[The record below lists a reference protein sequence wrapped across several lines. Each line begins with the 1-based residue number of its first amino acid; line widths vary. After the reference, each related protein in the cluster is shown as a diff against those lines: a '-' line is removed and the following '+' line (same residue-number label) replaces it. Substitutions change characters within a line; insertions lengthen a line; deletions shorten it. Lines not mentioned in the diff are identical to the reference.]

1 MAEEATADLQ
11 YHVDGELVAA
21 DEATV
26 SVHDRG
32 FAYGDAVFETIRVYG
47 GVPFRW
53 DAHADRLRA
62 SAEALSLPVPLSD
75 AALRGR
81 IVETVAANDIR
92 EAAVK
97 LSVTRGPDTRGL
109 TPPTDPD
116 PTVVVTVSPLA
127 PGGSDGERAWTEPA
141 RLQTAKTRRV
151 PDRALPASAKTHNYL
166 NPILARLETRVSDAD
181 EALVLDSEGY
191 VAEAA
196 AANLWF
202 VDERGLYT
210 PSLDGPVLPGITR
223 EIVMEIAESE
233 GIPVTEGQFAPDDVR
248 DAEEA
253 FLTSSIREIRPVE
266 TVDGVAV
273 GDGPVTNLL
282 TRLYDARVDAAC
294 YDDTAG
300 DDTVGDD
307 PVGDDTAG
315 DDQANGP

>member
-1 MAEEATADLQ
+1 MDEATTADLR
-11 YHVDGELVAA
+11 YHVDGSLVPA

-53 DAHADRLRA
+53 AAHANRLRA

-75 AALRGR
+75 AELRGR
-81 IVETVAANDIR
+81 VVETVAANEIR

-97 LSVTRGPDTRGL
+97 LSVTRGPDSRGL
-109 TPPTDPD
+109 TPPAEPD
-116 PTVVVTVSPLA
+116 PTVVVTVSPLP
-127 PGGSDGERAWTEPA
+127 PGGSDGERVDDEPA

-151 PDRALPASAKTHNYL
+151 PDRSLPAAAKTHNYL
-166 NPILARLETRVSDAD
+166 SPILARLETRVSDAD
-181 EALVLDSEGY
+181 EALVLDQEGY

-210 PSLDGPVLPGITR
+210 PSLEGPVLPGITR
-223 EIVMEIAESE
+223 ETVLEIADEE
-233 GIPVTEGQFAPDDVR
+233 GIPVTEGQFEPDDVR

-273 GDGPVTNLL
+273 GGGPVTSLL

-294 YDDTAG
+294 YDG
-300 DDTVGDD
+300 DG
-307 PVGDDTAG
+307 
-315 DDQANGP
+315 DQASGP